1 MCHWEGEGD
10 KDKALNVFLVV
21 DNKKST
27 QNKDFFFKHL
37 IFYYTA
43 YLISE
48 YRYIQ
53 QLILTKIK

>member
-27 QNKDFFFKHL
+27 QNKDFFFQAFNFLLHG
-37 IFYYTA
+37 IFNFRIQIYTTTDTH
-43 YLISE
+43 
-48 YRYIQ
+48 Q
-53 QLILTKIK
+53 N